1 LNLKC
6 DFLVFTK
13 FAFLPKFNVY
23 RYAELTDAKLR
34 EDLERAQ
41 VRGLEVSREIL
52 EQGLHSSVEGDVKEM
67 LQGWALYTLDSEG
80 LTHSA

>member
-1 LNLKC
+1 MGVSGCQQYCFSTARVSGAVCTSRRLMAC
-6 DFLVFTK
+6 
-13 FAFLPKFNVY
+13 A
-23 RYAELTDAKLR
+23 AGG
-34 EDLERAQ
+34 AQ